1 MANAVNPNLQVE
13 GLTVSVH
20 GDEPESRLINDI
32 SFTVGRNETVG
43 LLGPSGSGKTTVA
56 LAILG
61 LPPGGGSS
69 SISGSIRLAGRE
81 LTPLTEPE
89 YRSIRG
95 PEIGMVFQDPTGTL
109 IPTYRVSRLIAD
121 TLLAHQKLSRSQV
134 TEKVRSLLAEVGFD
148 DPDRIARSFPQQLSG
163 GMSQRVA
170 IALALANEPN
180 LLIADEPTSSL
191 DVIATDEVLTSI
203 EAIRDRRDISILFIS
218 HEPTV
223 VDRMTHRT
231 IEIDHGRIVSPSN
244 ATPQTVQSVEA
255 PPPPADPDRTGS
267 RTAFT
272 SQPASRSPTDFA
284 LELRNVSAAYSG
296 ASGQR
301 QAATD
306 VTLVIRPGETL
317 GLVGANGAGKT
328 TVARAALRL
337 LEPQSGQILWGG
349 VYTTTLS
356 QDKLRPLRSQI
367 SAVLQHPAASLNPRQ
382 QVARIVA
389 TPLIAQG
396 VGDRSQRE
404 KLVREALALVEL
416 PTSLASRMPR
426 ELSGGQQQR
435 VALARAIVNRPRVLI
450 CDEPF
455 TALDHP
461 LREQLTDLL
470 IRLQSDLGLACL
482 FIDHDFNL
490 VTHISDW
497 IAVMQDGRI
506 VETEATGEILTR
518 PTESSTRRM
527 VSLSA
532 EPYDRPSPLNR
543 TPLHPD
549 NEYRHQG

>member
-1 MANAVNPNLQVE
+1 MNLSNGNLEVTD
-13 GLTVSVH
+13 LTVTVRGNEAVSILV
-20 GDEPESRLINDI
+20 DQV
-32 SFTVGRNETVG
+32 SFTIDRNETVG

-61 LPPGGGSS
+61 LPPGSGRS
-69 SISGSIRLAGRE
+69 SISGSVRLAGRE
-81 LTPLTEPE
+81 LTTLTESE

-148 DPDRIARSFPQQLSG
+148 DPVRIARSFPHQLSG

-223 VDRMTHRT
+223 VDRMTDRT
-231 IEIDHGRIVSPSN
+231 IEIDHGRIVPPSN
-244 ATPQTVQSVEA
+244 TTPRTVQSVEA
-255 PPPPADPDRTGS
+255 PPPPADPGRAVSKTG
-267 RTAFT
+267 FT

-306 VTLVIRPGETL
+306 VTLAIRPGETL

-337 LEPQSGQILWGG
+337 LEPQSGRILWGE
-349 VYTTTLS
+349 VDTTNLS
-356 QDKLRPLRSQI
+356 QDKLRPLRSRI
-367 SAVLQHPAASLNPRQ
+367 SAVLQHPGSSLNPRQ
-382 QVARIVA
+382 QVTRIVS
-389 TPLIAQG
+389 TPLIAQ
-396 VGDRSQRE
+396 DLRDKNERMR
-404 KLVREALALVEL
+404 LAREALAAVEL
-416 PTSLASRMPR
+416 PPEFEDRLPR

-435 VALARAIVNRPRVLI
+435 VALARAIVSRPDVLI

-461 LREQLTDLL
+461 LREQLADL
-470 IRLQSDLGLACL
+470 IRRLQDDLGLACL
-482 FIDHDFNL
+482 FIAHDLDL
-490 VTHISDW
+490 VARVADRV
-497 IAVMQDGRI
+497 AVMDGGRI
-506 VETEATGEILTR
+506 IEAGTTHEILTR
-518 PTESSTRRM
+518 PAESFTQRL
-527 VSLSA
+527 VGLAPLSPPPGTA
-532 EPYDRPSPLNR
+532 SR
-543 TPLHPD
+543 
-549 NEYRHQG
+549 